1 MRNRWAGSYSAK
13 LAVKFRISHSAFA
26 ILFVACTPATTRP
39 SFSPFP
45 EALHAVI
52 NASPAAVTQAA
63 RALLTA
69 DTIPVRFASAR
80 DAWLETGEF
89 AGTYRLRL
97 WADPDVPGKARVTI
111 EAVYRPLEDPSRTPR
126 DLERAAP
133 PGSPG
138 RLRAEQLLAGLKDK
152 LGVTTY

>member
-1 MRNRWAGSYSAK
+1 MRAWYVVRGAWACALLS
-13 LAVKFRISHSAFA
+13 
-26 ILFVACTPATTRP
+26 ACTPATTRP
-39 SFSPFP
+39 SFAPVP

-52 NASPAAVTQAA
+52 NAVPAVVTREAQGILA
-63 RALLTA
+63 A
-69 DTIPVRFASAR
+69 DTIATHFVNQR
-80 DAWLETGEF
+80 DAFLETEAF

-111 EAVYRPLEDPSRTPR
+111 EAVYRPLEDPSRTRR

-138 RLRAEQLLAGLKDK
+138 QLRAEQLLAALKDK